1 MNNREREQW
10 VNNDEGLYNWWKGS
24 RVSMRKF
31 ITDNRIE
38 LDRAINRSL
47 GRSPARSYEETSR
60 PLY

>member
-10 VNNDEGLYNWWKGS
+10 INNDEGLYNWWKGS

-31 ITDNRIE
+31 ITDNRVE

-47 GRSPARSYEETSR
+47 GRSPARSYEEASR